1 MIKELA
7 EQLSHGNN
15 LTIDQMTS
23 VMDEILTG
31 TQNDEDVAEFLK
43 NLTEK
48 GESDDELLAML
59 NKMEEFALHISPNC
73 QGKIIDVC
81 GTGGDKLK
89 TFNISTAASFV
100 IAGAGGNV
108 AKHGNRS
115 ISGVSGSAD
124 IFEYFGFD
132 LNSEPSKVNEII
144 EKFGI
149 GFMFAQKFH
158 PAMKNVANARKV
170 VGGRTA
176 FNLLGPLT
184 NPAMVK
190 NQLIG
195 VFSDDYQERIVKI
208 LQRKNA
214 ETIMTVRSDDGM
226 DELSTTS
233 KNKICLLKNNIITNM
248 VIDPQDVGLQRGN
261 ISDIQINT
269 KEDAIKSFV
278 DVLNDTANK
287 TKIEITA
294 LNAAGGLIV
303 SDIADSFGG
312 INLEDIKAPE
322 CFAIEKALIERCKIP
337 VFHDDQHGTAIVTA
351 AGMMNAL
358 DIQGKDIKQ
367 ANIVCLGAGA
377 AAIACMELLIKCG
390 AQREKIYML
399 DTKGI
404 VHTRRDDLNEYKKLF
419 ANNTDKRTL
428 DDAIEGADVFVGV
441 SGPDLLTQK
450 QVQAMADKPII
461 FACSNP
467 DPEIKPE
474 LALAARDD
482 LIMATGRSDYP
493 NQVNNV
499 LCFPFIFR
507 GALDVRARTINDAM
521 KIAAVHAIR
530 KLAKEPVPAEVLKV
544 SCEEDLSFG
553 KNYIIPKPM
562 DSRLCGAVAKAVAQA
577 AVDSGVAALEMP
589 ENYMA

>member
-7 EQLSHGNN
+7 EQLSHGND

-31 TQNDEDVAEFLK
+31 TQTDEDVAEFLK
-43 NLTEK
+43 NLTQK

-89 TFNISTAASFV
+89 TFNISTAAAFV

-115 ISGVSGSAD
+115 ISGISGSAD
-124 IFEYFGFD
+124 IFEFFGFD
-132 LNSEPSKVNEII
+132 LMAEPNKISEII

-170 VGGRTA
+170 IGGRTA
-176 FNLLGPLT
+176 FNILGPLT

-195 VFSDDYQERIVKI
+195 VFSEDYQERIVKI

-214 ETIMTVRSDDGM
+214 ETVMTVRAADGM

-233 KNKICLLKNNIITNM
+233 KNQICLLKNNTVTKMIL
-248 VIDPQDVGLQRGN
+248 DPQEVGLQKGN
-261 ISDIQINT
+261 ITDIQINS

-303 SDIADSFGG
+303 SDIADSF
-312 INLEDIKAPE
+312 
-322 CFAIEKALIERCKIP
+322 
-337 VFHDDQHGTAIVTA
+337 
-351 AGMMNAL
+351 
-358 DIQGKDIKQ
+358 
-367 ANIVCLGAGA
+367 
-377 AAIACMELLIKCG
+377 
-390 AQREKIYML
+390 
-399 DTKGI
+399 
-404 VHTRRDDLNEYKKLF
+404 
-419 ANNTDKRTL
+419 
-428 DDAIEGADVFVGV
+428 DDAV
-441 SGPDLLTQK
+441 
-450 QVQAMADKPII
+450 
-461 FACSNP
+461 
-467 DPEIKPE
+467 E
-474 LALAARDD
+474 LALNT
-482 LIMATGRSDYP
+482 IHSGK
-493 NQVNNV
+493 
-499 LCFPFIFR
+499 
-507 GALDVRARTINDAM
+507 ALD
-521 KIAAVHAIR
+521 
-530 KLAKEPVPAEVLKV
+530 KL
-544 SCEEDLSFG
+544 
-553 KNYIIPKPM
+553 KNFVKN
-562 DSRLCGAVAKAVAQA
+562 CGDIKKLE
-577 AVDSGVAALEMP
+577 GVEKS
-589 ENYMA
+589 

>member
-1 MIKELA
+1 MNAI
-7 EQLSHGNN
+7 LS
-15 LTIDQMTS
+15 
-23 VMDEILTG
+23 G
-31 TQNDEDVAEFLK
+31 TQNDKEIAEFLK
-43 NLTEK
+43 NLAEK

-59 NKMEEFALHISPNC
+59 NKMEEFAIHISPKC
-73 QGKIIDVC
+73 QGKVIDVC

-89 TFNISTAASFV
+89 TFNISTTASFV

-115 ISGVSGSAD
+115 VSGISGSAD

-195 VFSDDYQERIVKI
+195 VFSDEYQERIIKI

-214 ETIMTVRSDDGM
+214 ETIMTVRSNDGM

-233 KNKICLLKNNIITNM
+233 KNKICLLKNNIITKM
-248 VIDPQDVGLQRGN
+248 TIDPQDVGLQRGN
-261 ISDIQINT
+261 LSDIQIVT

-303 SDIADSFGG
+303 SDIADSFG
-312 INLEDIKAPE
+312 EA
-322 CFAIEKALIERCKIP
+322 
-337 VFHDDQHGTAIVTA
+337 V
-351 AGMMNAL
+351 
-358 DIQGKDIKQ
+358 
-367 ANIVCLGAGA
+367 
-377 AAIACMELLIKCG
+377 
-390 AQREKIYML
+390 
-399 DTKGI
+399 
-404 VHTRRDDLNEYKKLF
+404 
-419 ANNTDKRTL
+419 
-428 DDAIEGADVFVGV
+428 
-441 SGPDLLTQK
+441 
-450 QVQAMADKPII
+450 
-461 FACSNP
+461 
-467 DPEIKPE
+467 E
-474 LALAARDD
+474 LAL
-482 LIMATGRSDYP
+482 
-493 NQVNNV
+493 N
-499 LCFPFIFR
+499 
-507 GALDVRARTINDAM
+507 TIHSGKAFD
-521 KIAAVHAIR
+521 
-530 KLAKEPVPAEVLKV
+530 KLKDFV
-544 SCEEDLSFG
+544 
-553 KNYIIPKPM
+553 KN
-562 DSRLCGAVAKAVAQA
+562 CGDMEKLE
-577 AVDSGVAALEMP
+577 GVEKL
-589 ENYMA
+589 

>member
-23 VMDEILTG
+23 VMDEILG
-31 TQNDEDVAEFLK
+31 GRQNDQDVAEFLK

-59 NKMEEFALHISPNC
+59 NKMEEYSLHISPNC
-73 QGKIIDVC
+73 KGKIIDVC
-81 GTGGDKLK
+81 GTGGDNLK

-132 LNSEPSKVNEII
+132 LNSEPNKVNETI

-158 PAMKNVANARKV
+158 PAMKNVAIARKV

-195 VFSDDYQERIVKI
+195 VFSEDYQERIVKI
-208 LQRKNA
+208 LKRKNA
-214 ETIMTVRSDDGM
+214 ETIMAVRSADGM

-233 KNKICLLKNNIITNM
+233 KNQICMLKNNIITKM
-248 VIDPQDVGLQRGN
+248 ILDPQEVGLQKGN
-261 ISDIQINT
+261 ITDIQISS
-269 KEDAIKSFV
+269 KEDAIESFV
-278 DVLNDTANK
+278 TVLNGSANK

-303 SDIADSFGG
+303 SNIADSFADAVESALNVIHSGKAFDK
-312 INLEDIKAPE
+312 LENFVKNCGD
-322 CFAIEKALIERCKIP
+322 IEKLEG
-337 VFHDDQHGTAIVTA
+337 V
-351 AGMMNAL
+351 
-358 DIQGKDIKQ
+358 
-367 ANIVCLGAGA
+367 
-377 AAIACMELLIKCG
+377 
-390 AQREKIYML
+390 
-399 DTKGI
+399 
-404 VHTRRDDLNEYKKLF
+404 KKL
-419 ANNTDKRTL
+419 
-428 DDAIEGADVFVGV
+428 
-441 SGPDLLTQK
+441 
-450 QVQAMADKPII
+450 
-461 FACSNP
+461 
-467 DPEIKPE
+467 
-474 LALAARDD
+474 
-482 LIMATGRSDYP
+482 
-493 NQVNNV
+493 
-499 LCFPFIFR
+499 
-507 GALDVRARTINDAM
+507 
-521 KIAAVHAIR
+521 
-530 KLAKEPVPAEVLKV
+530 
-544 SCEEDLSFG
+544 
-553 KNYIIPKPM
+553 
-562 DSRLCGAVAKAVAQA
+562 
-577 AVDSGVAALEMP
+577 
-589 ENYMA
+589 

>member
-1 MIKELA
+1 MIKDLTQ
-7 EQLSHGNN
+7 QLSRGDS

-23 VMDEILTG
+23 VMNEILGG
-31 TQNDEDVAEFLK
+31 TQNDQDVADFLK
-43 NLTEK
+43 NLTQK

-59 NKMEEFALHISPNC
+59 NKMEEYSLHISPNC
-73 QGKIIDVC
+73 KGKIIDVC

-132 LNSEPSKVNEII
+132 LNSEPNKVNETI

-158 PAMKNVANARKV
+158 PAMKNVAKARKI

-195 VFSDDYQERIVKI
+195 VFSENYQERIVKI

-214 ETIMTVRSDDGM
+214 ETIMAVRSADGM

-233 KNKICLLKNNIITNM
+233 KNQICLLKNNKITK
-248 VIDPQDVGLQRGN
+248 ITLDPQKVGLQKGN
-261 ISDIQINT
+261 ISDIQISS

-278 DVLNDTANK
+278 TVLDGSANK

-303 SDIADSFGG
+303 SDIADSFADAVELTLNTIHSGKAFDK
-312 INLEDIKAPE
+312 LENFVKNCGDIKKLE
-322 CFAIEKALIERCKIP
+322 E
-337 VFHDDQHGTAIVTA
+337 V
-351 AGMMNAL
+351 
-358 DIQGKDIKQ
+358 
-367 ANIVCLGAGA
+367 
-377 AAIACMELLIKCG
+377 
-390 AQREKIYML
+390 
-399 DTKGI
+399 
-404 VHTRRDDLNEYKKLF
+404 KKL
-419 ANNTDKRTL
+419 
-428 DDAIEGADVFVGV
+428 
-441 SGPDLLTQK
+441 
-450 QVQAMADKPII
+450 
-461 FACSNP
+461 
-467 DPEIKPE
+467 
-474 LALAARDD
+474 
-482 LIMATGRSDYP
+482 
-493 NQVNNV
+493 
-499 LCFPFIFR
+499 
-507 GALDVRARTINDAM
+507 
-521 KIAAVHAIR
+521 
-530 KLAKEPVPAEVLKV
+530 
-544 SCEEDLSFG
+544 
-553 KNYIIPKPM
+553 
-562 DSRLCGAVAKAVAQA
+562 
-577 AVDSGVAALEMP
+577 
-589 ENYMA
+589 

>member
-1 MIKELA
+1 MIKELT
-7 EQLSHGNN
+7 EQLTHGNN
-15 LTIDQMTS
+15 LTIEQMTN
-23 VMDEILTG
+23 VMNEILTG

-43 NLTEK
+43 NLTQK

-73 QGKIIDVC
+73 QGKVIDVC

-100 IAGAGGNV
+100 IAAAGGNV

-132 LNSEPSKVNEII
+132 LDSEPMKVNETI

-184 NPAMVK
+184 NPARVK

-195 VFSDDYQERIVKI
+195 VFSEDYQERIVKI

-214 ETIMTVRSDDGM
+214 ETIMSVRSDDGM

-233 KNKICLLKNNIITNM
+233 KNQICLLKNNTITKM
-248 VIDPQDVGLQRGN
+248 TLDPQEVGLQKGN
-261 ISDIQINT
+261 ISDIQIDS
-269 KEDAIKSFV
+269 KKDAVKSFV

-303 SDIADSFGG
+303 SDIANSFD
-312 INLEDIKAPE
+312 E
-322 CFAIEKALIERCKIP
+322 AI
-337 VFHDDQHGTAIVTA
+337 
-351 AGMMNAL
+351 
-358 DIQGKDIKQ
+358 
-367 ANIVCLGAGA
+367 
-377 AAIACMELLIKCG
+377 
-390 AQREKIYML
+390 
-399 DTKGI
+399 
-404 VHTRRDDLNEYKKLF
+404 
-419 ANNTDKRTL
+419 
-428 DDAIEGADVFVGV
+428 
-441 SGPDLLTQK
+441 
-450 QVQAMADKPII
+450 
-461 FACSNP
+461 
-467 DPEIKPE
+467 E
-474 LALAARDD
+474 LAL
-482 LIMATGRSDYP
+482 
-493 NQVNNV
+493 N
-499 LCFPFIFR
+499 
-507 GALDVRARTINDAM
+507 TIHSGKAFD
-521 KIAAVHAIR
+521 
-530 KLAKEPVPAEVLKV
+530 KL
-544 SCEEDLSFG
+544 
-553 KNYIIPKPM
+553 KNFVKN
-562 DSRLCGAVAKAVAQA
+562 CGDMEKLE
-577 AVDSGVAALEMP
+577 GVEKS
-589 ENYMA
+589 